1 MITQGDV
8 MRERLFWIL
17 KNHGISDRIAKA
29 FLEVPR
35 EEFLTRHYPLSYVY
49 EDTVLVSYEYG
60 EVFSTSSQPSLMAMF
75 MEWVGLDEGMRVLEI
90 GGGTG
95 YNAAVMSRVVG
106 KKGLVVTVEYF
117 EEVCRI
123 ARENMRRLGIEN
135 VVVVCG
141 DGYYGVSDFAPYD
154 AIFVTVGVDEVPEH
168 WFRQLKD
175 GGRVIVPINMKFSA
189 RQPAFLFVKK
199 GNYLEGGYKLE
210 TRFIKAGGNLGNL
223 LERNRRLLRDFPFQ
237 KAIRV
242 PRLHVF
248 VELVDLLTRR
258 LTEMNGIFYYAGPE
272 GTVEFLNGEMRI
284 YGRAPEIESLLS
296 QWEECGYRSFE
307 HLMLHI
313 GYNAV
318 SHISCTI

>member
-1 MITQGDV
+1 MK
-8 MRERLFWIL
+8 ERLFWIL
-17 KNHGISDRIAKA
+17 KNYGISDRIAKA
-29 FLEVPR
+29 FLEIPR
-35 EEFLTRHYPLSYVY
+35 EGFLVKRYPSSYVY
-49 EDTVLVSYEYG
+49 EDIVLVSYDDG
-60 EVFSTSSQPSLMAMF
+60 EVYSTSSQPSLMAMF
-75 MEWVGLDEGMRVLEI
+75 MEWAGLDEGMKVLEI

-106 KKGLVVTVEYF
+106 KKGLVVTIEYF
-117 EEVCRI
+117 EKVCRI
-123 ARENMRRLGIEN
+123 AQENMRRLGIEN

-141 DGYYGVSDFAPYD
+141 DGYYGVSDLAPYD
-154 AIFVTVGVDEVPEH
+154 VILATVGVDEVPEH

-175 GGRVIVPINMKFSA
+175 GGRVIVPINMKLSE

-223 LERNRRLLRDFPFQ
+223 LERNRKLLKDFPFR
-237 KAIRV
+237 KAIQV

-258 LTEMNGIFYYAGPE
+258 LTRVNGIFYYVGSE
-272 GTVEFLNGEMRI
+272 GVVEFLDDEMRI
-284 YGRAPEIESLLS
+284 YGDAPEIESLLF

-307 HLMLHI
+307 HLVLHI
-313 GYNAV
+313 GYNV
-318 SHISCTI
+318 LSHISCTI